1 MKLQKDAP
9 KPTRVPYLAEDGKR
23 VPSVT
28 TVIGRFKHADMLI
41 RWAVKETREGRNY
54 EETRDAAASAG
65 TIAHAL
71 VESAIAGLP
80 DPDFSQVDPATLVKA
95 RRAFAGYMAWQR
107 AVGADI
113 RWSERRMVSTKLR
126 VGGTPD
132 AYGII
137 AGQRALIDWKTS
149 NAIYP
154 DHLIQLA
161 AYAMMIEEVDG
172 EAPEVHYICRFDK
185 QTGDFSFHQFTDLT
199 TAKRQFI
206 LLREA
211 YDLDQLLKKQAR

>member
-1 MKLQKDAP
+1 
-9 KPTRVPYLAEDGKR
+9 VPYLTEDGKR

-54 EETRDAAASAG
+54 EETRDAAAHAG
-65 TIAHAL
+65 TIAHTL
-71 VESAIAGLP
+71 VECAIAGHP
-80 DPDFSQVDPATLVKA
+80 EPDFSKADPATLAKA
-95 RRAFAGYMAWQR
+95 RRAFTGYMGWQR
-107 AVGADI
+107 AVGAEI
-113 RWSERRMVSTKLR
+113 RWSERRLVSAKLR

-132 AYGII
+132 AGGII

-161 AYAMMIEEVDG
+161 AYAMMIEEADG
-172 EAPEVHYICRFDK
+172 EAPDVHYICRFDK
-185 QTGDFSFHQFTDLT
+185 QTGDFSFHQFTDLSA
-199 TAKRQFI
+199 AKRQFI